1 MLEQLKIIFKQKIL
15 GKYLKAMACLMDLFV
30 LMINNQINNVMIM
43 KLDFVVLNHNI
54 NVKIKTGQLGLIE
67 IILQDMVILK
77 L

>member
-54 NVKIKTGQLGLIE
+54 SVKIKIGLLGSIE
-67 IILQDMVILK
+67 ITHQDMVILK